1 MAVEKMVMY
10 MLYVWM
16 EDKLA
21 TNLDLATNCLMLS
34 AVARPSGTVLPRFFL
49 SWVRTV
55 AFSCSFSTISSVMPV
70 TSWLSPAPPCSM
82 AAAWLAA
89 CIWASAHP
97 PAWARRQGSLG
108 RRRGSWRWSWVGPRG
123 S

>member
-1 MAVEKMVMY
+1 
-10 MLYVWM
+10 
-16 EDKLA
+16 
-21 TNLDLATNCLMLS
+21 MLS
-34 AVARPSGTVLPRFFL
+34 AVARPSGTVLPLFFL

-89 CIWASAHP
+89 CICAPASMGE
-97 PAWARRQGSLG
+97 AWGLRVARASLAAVT
-108 RRRGSWRWSWVGPRG
+108 SLLSLDTCHVTQCYT
-123 S
+123 